1 MFLRERRDWFQSR
14 WYRAKAYDKLWY
26 RVSNNLFGIYKCTYR
41 LHSLCRVACPNLD
54 YSASNTVR
62 VMVRIAIQSN
72 PTTWFIGWLKIT
84 HTWIES
90 ICLQRHDT
98 GVYMHLL
105 YTPDCR
111 QSLLRNSPCQ
121 LANRPTMWRSPGIST
136 TIYSKKDIYW
146 LVNKRQSIAIVYLYL
161 VIECKL
167 QNKVFW
173 DNEVACV
180 ICVLWSWQ
188 P

>member
-1 MFLRERRDWFQSR
+1 M
-14 WYRAKAYDKLWY
+14 
-26 RVSNNLFGIYKCTYR
+26 
-41 LHSLCRVACPNLD
+41 D
-54 YSASNTVR
+54 YFVFNTVC
-62 VMVRIAIQSN
+62 VMVTIAIQSN
-72 PTTWFIGWLKIT
+72 PTAWFVGWLKIT

-98 GVYMHLL
+98 DVYMHLL

-111 QSLLRNSPCQ
+111 QSLLLNSPCQ

-167 QNKVFW
+167 QNEVFW
-173 DNEVACV
+173 FTKKMNPTLDKWCRFSVANQVVVTTNCF
-180 ICVLWSWQ
+180 ICMTDINYNIAPDLRIIVNVVLR
-188 P
+188 